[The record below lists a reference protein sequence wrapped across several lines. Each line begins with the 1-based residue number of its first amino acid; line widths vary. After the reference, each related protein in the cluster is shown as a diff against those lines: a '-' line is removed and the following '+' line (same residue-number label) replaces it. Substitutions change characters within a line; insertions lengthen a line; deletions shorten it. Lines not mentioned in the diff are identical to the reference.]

1 MMFLNI
7 QVIRYKVKLFNLP
20 ILFILFSCVPP
31 SDSNKVYDRHII
43 TKNEIRSVPQ
53 AENAMEVIEYLRPH
67 LLSRDARRYVGITS
81 LSTGQNAIVFVNGT
95 RVGFKESLKTISSMN
110 ITEIRY
116 LSPMDAGKYGFTS
129 GGGVFLLEVE

>member
-20 ILFILFSCVPP
+20 ILFILFSCIPP

>member
-20 ILFILFSCVPP
+20 ILFILFSCIPP

-43 TKNEIRSVPQ
+43 TKEEIRSVPQ

-67 LLSRDARRYVGITS
+67 LLSRDGRRYVGITS

-95 RVGFKESLKTISSMN
+95 RIGFKERLNTINSMN
-110 ITEIRY
+110 IVEIRY
-116 LSPMDAGKYGFTS
+116 LSPMDAGKYGYSS
-129 GGGVFLLEVE
+129 GGGVFLIEVE